1 MLLMERNPLM
11 NVQALR
17 QTRPLKWMMIP
28 RVIAALP
35 LTVFGS
41 FHLTGMTPLMEILE
55 GAGIPFPQINYYLA
69 PIMMVTAGLSMGLGY
84 YARIGAGI
92 GSVAMLVATYSKL
105 ALEQWPGPSEPP
117 LALPLVVL
125 SACALILVKG
135 AGAWSR
141 DLKAT
146 VKSA

>member
-1 MLLMERNPLM
+1 MAYKGKPLM
-11 NVQALR
+11 NLHALR
-17 QTRPLKWMMIP
+17 LTRPLRWMLIP
-28 RVIAALP
+28 RVIAAFP

-92 GSVAMLVATYSKL
+92 GSVAMMVATYSKL

-125 SACALILVKG
+125 TACVLILVKG
-135 AGAWSR
+135 AGNWSV
-141 DLKAT
+141 DQKAFVT
-146 VKSA
+146 NS